1 MGGGGG
7 MFSQPY
13 PGAMFCGGMGGG
25 GGMFGQLGGSM
36 VAEGGRMFGQ
46 PQQMFGGG
54 AGGGM
59 YAQPQQQYHQ

>member
-1 MGGGGG
+1 
-7 MFSQPY
+7 
-13 PGAMFCGGMGGG
+13 MGGG

-46 PQQMFGGG
+46 PQPRFGGG